1 VIPVHAEAQRVMPRY
16 EQRIL
21 ALAVLSG
28 LPGTLLSL
36 VLLWLADLSQRTQW
50 AASLLVG
57 LVWLGAAVALRQRAV
72 RPLQTLSNL
81 IAALREGDF
90 SIRARGARGDDAL
103 GLTLL
108 ELNLLGTTL
117 REERLGAMEA
127 TALLRAVMAE
137 IDVAVVAFDFEGRV
151 RLANRAAER
160 LLDTPVAR
168 LIGRTAEELGLQES
182 LEGASPRTITA
193 TFPGGSGRWEV
204 RRSEFRQH
212 GLPHH
217 LLVLTDLSRAL
228 HEEERQ
234 AWQRLIRVL
243 GHEINNSLAPIQS
256 ITGSLSDLL
265 SRDPLPEDWR
275 EDLRQGL
282 MVVRGRSAAL
292 SRFMASYARLARL
305 PPPAKEPVPV
315 SAWVGRVAALEPRL
329 EVAVRPGPDVQVQAD
344 SDQLEQLL
352 INLVRNG
359 VDASLE
365 NRGRVEVG
373 WSADGD
379 ELRVWVDDEGPGI
392 SSTSNLFIP
401 FFTTKPSGS
410 GIGLALSRQIAE
422 AHGGSL
428 TLTNRNG
435 RGARAELRLPLR
447 RSNAE

>member
-1 VIPVHAEAQRVMPRY
+1 MMRY
-16 EQRIL
+16 ERRIL
-21 ALAVLSG
+21 LLAVVSG
-28 LPGTLLSL
+28 LPGSLLAL
-36 VLLWLADLSQRTQW
+36 VLLWTAELPARTQW
-50 AASLLVG
+50 AGALLV
-57 LVWLGAAVALRQRAV
+57 LVVWLGAAAALRQRV
-72 RPLQTLSNL
+72 IRPLQTLSNL
-81 IAALREGDF
+81 IATLREGDS
-90 SIRARGARGDDAL
+90 SIRARGARADDAL
-103 GLTLL
+103 GLALL
-108 ELNLLGTTL
+108 ELNLLGATL

-127 TALLRAVMAE
+127 TALLRAVMEE
-137 IDVAVVAFDFEGRV
+137 IDVAVIAFDFEERV

-168 LIGRTAEELGLQES
+168 LIGRTAEELGLRES

-193 TFPGGSGRWEV
+193 AFPGASGRWEV
-204 RRSEFRQH
+204 RRSEFRQR

-265 SRDPLPEDWR
+265 ARDPLPDDWR
-275 EDLRQGL
+275 EDLQQGL

-305 PPPAKEPVPV
+305 PPPVKEPVLV
-315 SAWVGRVAALEPRL
+315 SDWVGRVAALEPRMR
-329 EVAVRPGPDVQVQAD
+329 VAVRPGPDLQVHAD
-344 SDQLEQLL
+344 SDQLDQLL
-352 INLVRNG
+352 INLVRNA

-365 NRGRVEVG
+365 TGGAVEVG
-373 WSADGD
+373 WSADAD
-379 ELRVWVDDEGPGI
+379 ELRVWVDDGGPGI

-410 GIGLALSRQIAE
+410 GIGLALSRHIAE

-428 TLTNRNG
+428 TLGNRNG
-435 RGARAELRLPLR
+435 RGARAELRLPL
-447 RSNAE
+447 

>member
-1 VIPVHAEAQRVMPRY
+1 VI
-16 EQRIL
+16 
-21 ALAVLSG
+21 
-28 LPGTLLSL
+28 
-36 VLLWLADLSQRTQW
+36 
-50 AASLLVG
+50 
-57 LVWLGAAVALRQRAV
+57 
-72 RPLQTLSNL
+72 
-81 IAALREGDF
+81 
-90 SIRARGARGDDAL
+90 
-103 GLTLL
+103 
-108 ELNLLGTTL
+108 
-117 REERLGAMEA
+117 
-127 TALLRAVMAE
+127 
-137 IDVAVVAFDFEGRV
+137 AFDFEERV

-168 LIGRTAEELGLQES
+168 LIGRTAEELGLRES

-193 TFPGGSGRWEV
+193 AFPGASGRWEV
-204 RRSEFRQH
+204 RRSEFRQR

-265 SRDPLPEDWR
+265 ARDPLPDDWR
-275 EDLRQGL
+275 EDLQQGL

-305 PPPAKEPVPV
+305 PPPVKEPVLV
-315 SAWVGRVAALEPRL
+315 SEWVGRVAALEPRMR
-329 EVAVRPGPDVQVQAD
+329 VAVRPGPNLQVHAD
-344 SDQLEQLL
+344 SDQLDQLL
-352 INLVRNG
+352 INLVRNA

-365 NRGRVEVG
+365 TGGAVEVG
-373 WSADGD
+373 WSADAD
-379 ELRVWVDDEGPGI
+379 ELRVWVDDGGPGI

-410 GIGLALSRQIAE
+410 GIGLALSRHIAE

-428 TLTNRNG
+428 TLGNRNG
-435 RGARAELRLPLR
+435 RGARAELRLPL
-447 RSNAE
+447 

>member
-1 VIPVHAEAQRVMPRY
+1 MMRY
-16 EQRIL
+16 ERRIL
-21 ALAVLSG
+21 LLAVVSG
-28 LPGTLLSL
+28 LPGSLLAL
-36 VLLWLADLSQRTQW
+36 VLLWTAELPARNQW
-50 AASLLVG
+50 AGALLV
-57 LVWLGAAVALRQRAV
+57 LVVWLGAAAALRQRV
-72 RPLQTLSNL
+72 IRPLQTLSNL

-90 SIRARGARGDDAL
+90 SIRARGARADDAL
-103 GLTLL
+103 GLALL
-108 ELNLLGTTL
+108 ELNLLGATL

-127 TALLRAVMAE
+127 TALLRAVMEE
-137 IDVAVVAFDFEGRV
+137 IDVAVIAFDFEERV

-168 LIGRTAEELGLQES
+168 LIGRTAEELGLRES

-193 TFPGGSGRWEV
+193 AFPGASGRWEV
-204 RRSEFRQH
+204 RRSEFRQR

-265 SRDPLPEDWR
+265 ARDPLPDDWR
-275 EDLRQGL
+275 EDLQQGL

-305 PPPAKEPVPV
+305 PPPVKEPVLV
-315 SAWVGRVAALEPRL
+315 SEWVGRVAALEPRMR
-329 EVAVRPGPDVQVQAD
+329 VAVRPGPDLQVHAD
-344 SDQLEQLL
+344 SDQLDQLL
-352 INLVRNG
+352 INLVRNA

-365 NRGRVEVG
+365 TGGAVEVG
-373 WSADGD
+373 WSADAD
-379 ELRVWVDDEGPGI
+379 ELRVWVDDGGPGI

-410 GIGLALSRQIAE
+410 GIGLALSRHIAE

-428 TLTNRNG
+428 TLGNRNG
-435 RGARAELRLPLR
+435 RGARAELRLPL
-447 RSNAE
+447 